1 MNADGMASAK
11 LTRIPRVILLHGL
24 GRSSRSMSPLARA
37 LARRGHD
44 VINLDYPSRSANV
57 ATLAADVAQRILER
71 EHDGPLDF
79 VTHSLGGILLRVMVA
94 DGYLSGAAVHRAVM
108 LGPPNG
114 GSELVDVLAAAPAI
128 GRAYRWVTGPAGLE
142 LGVGA
147 NGVAARL
154 PPVSF
159 ELGVIAGTRSFNPLF
174 SALLAEENDGKVRVS
189 RTKVLGMR
197 DFLTVPRWH
206 PTLMASPAV
215 IAQTTHFLEFGS
227 FRHS

>member
-1 MNADGMASAK
+1 
-11 LTRIPRVILLHGL
+11 
-24 GRSSRSMSPLARA
+24 MSPIARA
-37 LARRGHD
+37 LVRREYD
-44 VINLDYPSRSANV
+44 VINLDYRSRSAPV
-57 ATLAADVAQRILER
+57 ATLAADIGQRIRER

-94 DGYLSGAAVHRAVM
+94 DVYLPGEVVRRVVM
-108 LGPPNG
+108 LGPPNA
-114 GSELVDVLAAAPAI
+114 GSELVDVLSATPAI
-128 GRAYRWVTGPAGLE
+128 GRAYRWLTGPAGLE

-174 SALLAEENDGKVRVS
+174 SALLAEANDGKVRVS

-215 IAQTTHFLEFGS
+215 IAQTMHFLEFGS